1 MNKPLRYLRNI
12 DSSPMLDDNG
22 NKQYNHTDTTSIA
35 PNRSQRRSY
44 MQKNVRNPFYGIH
57 VTSKYIQIVP
67 EVVKDEEGIVTKLGR
82 ILTKGKRRHSFTG
95 KVKCIDHY
103 PYKTR

>member
-12 DSSPMLDDNG
+12 DGSPMLDDNG
-22 NKQYNHTDTTSIA
+22 NKQYNHSDTTSVS

-44 MQKNVRNPFYGIH
+44 MQKNVRNPFYGISII
-57 VTSKYIQIVP
+57 SKYIQIVP
-67 EVVKDEEGIVTKLGR
+67 EVVKNEEGIVMKLGR
-82 ILTKGKRRHSFTG
+82 ILTKGKRGHSFTG